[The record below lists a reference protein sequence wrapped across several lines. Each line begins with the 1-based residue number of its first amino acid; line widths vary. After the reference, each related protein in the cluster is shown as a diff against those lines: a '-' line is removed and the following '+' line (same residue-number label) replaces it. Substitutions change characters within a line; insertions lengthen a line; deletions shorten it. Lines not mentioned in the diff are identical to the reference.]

1 MVLGQ
6 LAIHV
11 LKNDFVPTSHR
22 VQNLIHS
29 GSKA

>member
-11 LKNDFVPTSHR
+11 LKNDIVPTSHC
-22 VQNLIHS
+22 VQNLIHNR
-29 GSKA
+29 SKA